1 MINQHADFEGG
12 IILNINK
19 PYGWTSTDVV
29 RKVKVMMRK
38 LGYPKIKIGHAGT
51 LDPLATGVLLVC
63 LGKATKRVDE
73 LQAQSKEYITTI
85 CLGATTPSFDLEHDV
100 DERYP
105 FEHINKQMV
114 ADILTGFKGKQE
126 QVPPLYSAKRIEGK
140 RAYEY
145 AREGK
150 EVELRTASVTIYHL
164 ELIDYT
170 APFLQIRIE
179 CSKGTYIRSLARD
192 IGVELSSGGH
202 LTELV
207 RSRSGEYRVS
217 DAVTLEQLEK
227 SLGITLEDENK
238 QTHNEQEQDETIA
251 V

>member
-1 MINQHADFEGG
+1 MNYANADFEGG
-12 IILNINK
+12 IVININK

-29 RKVKVMMRK
+29 RKVKIMMRK

-85 CLGATTPSFDLEHDV
+85 ELGATTPSFDLEHEI

-105 FEHINKQMV
+105 YEHITHNMITDV
-114 ADILTGFKGKQE
+114 LTGFKGRQE
-126 QVPPLYSAKRIEGK
+126 QVPPLYSAKRIDGK

-150 EVELRTASVTIYHL
+150 EVELRTASVTIYHIELL
-164 ELIDYT
+164 EYC
-170 APFLQIRIE
+170 APLLKLRIE

-192 IGVELSSGGH
+192 IGAELSSGGH
-202 LTELV
+202 LTELI
-207 RSRSGEYRVS
+207 RSRSGEYRVADS
-217 DAVTLEQLEK
+217 VTLEELEK
-227 SLGITLEDENK
+227 QFGLTE
-238 QTHNEQEQDETIA
+238 ETINSTI
-251 V
+251 